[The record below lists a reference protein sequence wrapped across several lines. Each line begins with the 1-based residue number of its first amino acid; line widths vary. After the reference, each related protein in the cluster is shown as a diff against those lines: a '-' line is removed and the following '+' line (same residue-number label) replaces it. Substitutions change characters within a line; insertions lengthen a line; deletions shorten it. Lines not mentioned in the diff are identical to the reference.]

1 MLGVIDRLGV
11 RDWVRDFVAVCVRVG
26 VLVPVGVAAWETDA
40 ACAAQGSRK
49 KAASRTPTKR
59 LRRIAN
65 RRASQALNYA
75 QTPPLSSG
83 NCMGKKDPGS
93 LRLGW
98 VDGVRF
104 VCDLCRCAIVR
115 SAKTRLPLLYV
126 DLKSILETA
135 IKRIPAQCGRKS
147 CRNLR
152 IKCSCFTY
160 EVSEAEAS
168 WLARAQSPSSGHRES
183 LRTSQIESTLHLFAS
198 RRNMDLI
205 AYVPRMPAVGET
217 ITGSAFQTGFG
228 GKGANQCVIAAK
240 LGAAVAM
247 CGAVGDDS
255 FGRDMVA
262 NFERL
267 GTDVSRLRV
276 RSGAGC
282 PLSAAS

>member
-1 MLGVIDRLGV
+1 
-11 RDWVRDFVAVCVRVG
+11 
-26 VLVPVGVAAWETDA
+26 
-40 ACAAQGSRK
+40 
-49 KAASRTPTKR
+49 
-59 LRRIAN
+59 
-65 RRASQALNYA
+65 
-75 QTPPLSSG
+75 
-83 NCMGKKDPGS
+83 
-93 LRLGW
+93 
-98 VDGVRF
+98 
-104 VCDLCRCAIVR
+104 
-115 SAKTRLPLLYV
+115 
-126 DLKSILETA
+126 
-135 IKRIPAQCGRKS
+135 
-147 CRNLR
+147 
-152 IKCSCFTY
+152 
-160 EVSEAEAS
+160 
-168 WLARAQSPSSGHRES
+168 
-183 LRTSQIESTLHLFAS
+183 
-198 RRNMDLI
+198 MDLI